1 MESAYLLIELG
12 AIVLGLGLLGRLA
25 GRIGLSP
32 IPLYLLAGL
41 AFGYGGL
48 LPLGASEEFIST
60 GAEIGV
66 VLLLLLLGLEYS
78 ASELTTNLRTQA
90 PAGLANIVANG
101 TPGVL
106 IGLILQWPLAAVVAM
121 GGVTYATSSG
131 ITAKVLTDLGRLGN
145 RETPVVLSL
154 LVLEDL
160 SMALYLPVLTAMLA
174 GVSFWA
180 GLTSVAIAL
189 GAISVAL
196 LVALRYGRQV
206 GRFVFSENRE
216 VLLLIVFGLA
226 LLVAGIAQE
235 LQVSEAV
242 GAFLVGIALSGRVAE
257 SARSVLSPLRDLF
270 AAVFFVFF
278 GLRTDPTEIPS
289 MLLPALALA
298 VITALTKIGVGIWA
312 ARRAKIAIAGQIRAG
327 TAIVS
332 RGEFNIVIAGL
343 ATGSGIIAPGFAA
356 LAAAYVLIL
365 AITGPLIARAGE
377 PIGRAV
383 ARRVNQRRG
392 RKAEL
397 TAQSLAAA
405 NKTATAQAEAARV
418 DDLVAADPY
427 SDTLSADQPPS
438 QRLRTEPPDERRSQ
452 DDDGA
457 FSETP

>member
-1 MESAYLLIELG
+1 VESGVLFIELG
-12 AIVLGLGLLGRLA
+12 AVVLGLGLLGRFA

-32 IPLYLLAGL
+32 IPFYLLAGL
-41 AFGYGGL
+41 AVGQGGL
-48 LPLGASEEFIST
+48 VPLDASEEFIGI

-78 ASELTTNLRTQA
+78 ASELTTNLRQQA
-90 PAGLANIVANG
+90 PAGVMNIVANG
-101 TPGVL
+101 APGVL
-106 IGLILQWPLAAVVAM
+106 IGVMLQWPLPAVVAM

-174 GVSFWA
+174 GVSFLA
-180 GLTSVAIAL
+180 GAMSVGIALVAISIAL
-189 GAISVAL
+189 F
-196 LVALRYGRQV
+196 VALRFGRQL

-226 LLVAGIAQE
+226 LLVAGVAQS

-278 GLRTDPTEIPS
+278 GLRTDPAEIPS
-289 MLLPALALA
+289 MLLPAIALA
-298 VITALTKIGVGIWA
+298 VVTALTKIGVGFWA

-365 AITGPLIARAGE
+365 AITGPLIARGGE
-377 PIGRAV
+377 PLGRWV
-383 ARRVNQRRG
+383 ADRFAQRREQRERG
-392 RKAEL
+392 
-397 TAQSLAAA
+397 
-405 NKTATAQAEAARV
+405 ARERAKNGE
-418 DDLVAADPY
+418 DDPVADVA
-427 SDTLSADQPPS
+427 
-438 QRLRTEPPDERRSQ
+438 
-452 DDDGA
+452 
-457 FSETP
+457 

>member
-1 MESAYLLIELG
+1 M
-12 AIVLGLGLLGRLA
+12 
-25 GRIGLSP
+25 
-32 IPLYLLAGL
+32 
-41 AFGYGGL
+41 
-48 LPLGASEEFIST
+48 
-60 GAEIGV
+60 
-66 VLLLLLLGLEYS
+66 LLLGLEYS

-90 PAGLANIVANG
+90 PAGLVNIVANG
-101 TPGVL
+101 TPGVV

-174 GVSFWA
+174 GVTFWA

-189 GAISVAL
+189 AAISVAL

-226 LLVAGIAQE
+226 LLVAGIAQS

-298 VITALTKIGVGIWA
+298 
-312 ARRAKIAIAGQIRAG
+312 RDHRADQDRGRVLGGPAGQDRH
-327 TAIVS
+327 
-332 RGEFNIVIAGL
+332 RRPD
-343 ATGSGIIAPGFAA
+343 PGRHRDR
-356 LAAAYVLIL
+356 L
-365 AITGPLIARAGE
+365 
-377 PIGRAV
+377 
-383 ARRVNQRRG
+383 ARRVQYRHRRAGHRLRHHRPGICRAGGRIRADPGHHRPVDRPGRRAGRPGGGPTGQPAPRTQGRAGGAGAGGGEQGRHRQRPRG
-392 RKAEL
+392 SSGAKARQRSIRQLRIIGE
-397 TAQSLAAA
+397 TALRRPGRRSLVGADGFEPP
-405 NKTATAQAEAARV
+405 TARV
-418 DDLVAADPY
+418 
-427 SDTLSADQPPS
+427 
-438 QRLRTEPPDERRSQ
+438 
-452 DDDGA
+452 
-457 FSETP
+457 